1 MTVRMLLVFIPIL
14 MVSSFPAFSSSAAA
28 ARTDTRKLE
37 AQEIRKVAGGKKKK
51 RYLNHNLIGAR
62 ESALQME
69 EEYLASEFEP
79 EGNTILGN
87 ALSLL
92 GIRYRFGG
100 IDNRGIDC
108 SAFVKRVFSSRNL
121 PLPRTAR
128 EQFMVGEGI
137 PAEKLEKG
145 DLLFFHTS
153 ARFPSHVG
161 IYVGNDRMIHASSS
175 GGKVIISSIGTSYFR
190 SRYLGARRF
199 PLVEVTLAELVGDS

>member
-28 ARTDTRKLE
+28 ARTDSRKLE

-51 RYLNHNLIGAR
+51 RSWINYRLGAR

-79 EGNTILGN
+79 EGNAILGN

-92 GIRYRFGG
+92 GTRYRFGG
-100 IDNRGIDC
+100 IDHSGIDC
-108 SAFVKRVFSSRNL
+108 SAFVKRVFSSLNL
-121 PLPRTAR
+121 PLPRSAR
-128 EQFMVGEGI
+128 EQFMVGEGV
-137 PAEKLEKG
+137 PPEKLEKG
-145 DLLFFHTS
+145 DLLFFHTY

-161 IYVGNDRMIHASSS
+161 IYLGNDRMIHASSS
-175 GGKVIISSIGTSYFR
+175 EGRVIISGIGNSYFR
-190 SRYLGARRF
+190 SRYLGARRI
-199 PLVEVTLAELVGDS
+199 PLVEVTLAELVGEA